1 MKISTLRTEK
11 ITARSL
17 TLEELL
23 DTYIINLDEGSI
35 VAITSKIVSLCEGSV
50 AEIAGQSKD
59 MLVAQQSQYY
69 LPEALSKYGFSFTI
83 TNNTLIPMA
92 GIDESNADGHY
103 VLWPKD
109 AQTTANRIRRYL
121 VKKFN
126 LQRVGVIITDST
138 CQPLRRGTSGIA
150 LAHSGFRALRDYVG
164 IKDLFGRPYKVTQ
177 ANISGGLA
185 AAAVFAMGEGNEQ
198 TPLCIISD
206 LNSLEFQS
214 TDPSTK
220 ELQELHID
228 VEEDLFA
235 PFLESVA
242 WGKGQKWTQ
251 D

>member
-1 MKISTLRTEK
+1 MKISTIRTEK
-11 ITARSL
+11 ITTSSL

-23 DTYIINLDEGSI
+23 DTYITSLDEGSI
-35 VAITSKIVSLCEGSV
+35 VAITSKVVSLCEGSV
-50 AEIAGQSKD
+50 VGVAEQSKGT
-59 MLVAQQSQYY
+59 LVERQSQYY
-69 LPEALSKYGFSFTI
+69 LSEALSKYSFSFTI

-109 AQTTANRIRRYL
+109 AQKTANHTRHYL
-121 VKKFN
+121 AKKFN
-126 LQRVGVIITDST
+126 LQKVGVIITDST

-164 IKDLFGRPYKVTQ
+164 MKDLFGRPYKVTQ

-198 TPLCIISD
+198 TPICIASD
-206 LNSLEFQS
+206 LSSVEFQPA
-214 TDPSTK
+214 DPTRK
-220 ELQELHID
+220 ELYELRID
-228 VEEDLFA
+228 MHEDLFA
-235 PFLESVA
+235 PFLESVT
-242 WGKGQKWTQ
+242 WEKGQKWTQ